1 MEITPAAAARAP
13 FFEPDPVREKKR
25 AHSTGVRTTRPEDR
39 YGDDGSDVEM
49 EEGSTD
55 SLTDYEDDEDEMSID
70 SEGSISDSWD
80 SDTEWDEERLVK
92 ANERKYW
99 NR

>member
-1 MEITPAAAARAP
+1 M
-13 FFEPDPVREKKR
+13 
-25 AHSTGVRTTRPEDR
+25 S
-39 YGDDGSDVEM
+39 SDEEEM
-49 EEGSTD
+49 SIDEE
-55 SLTDYEDDEDEMSID
+55 ERSID

-80 SDTEWDEERLVK
+80 SDTEWDEDKLVI

>member
-13 FFEPDPVREKKR
+13 FFEPDPVKEKKR
-25 AHSTGVRTTRPEDR
+25 AHSTGVRE
-39 YGDDGSDVEM
+39 SDN
-49 EEGSTD
+49 SD
-55 SLTDYEDDEDEMSID
+55 AEDEEEMSSDEEEMSIDEEERSID

-80 SDTEWDEERLVK
+80 SDTEWDEDKLVI